1 MNQNKIEIK
10 GVSKSFGKNTVLDNL
25 NLTIKQGS
33 SLVIIGGSGSGK
45 SVLAKMIIGLIT
57 PDKGSIKI
65 DGIETVNMRDKER
78 FVLLA
83 KCGFLFQNGGLFD
96 SLSVQDNITFLAKRI
111 LKLSKKE
118 EVDLATEKLY
128 QVGLAKSVLDLF
140 PSELSGGMRKRV
152 GIARAISTDPDLI
165 IFDEPTGGLDPIMTN
180 LINNLIIQI
189 GDKQNITTITITHNI
204 ASTYKIAQEVAFLYQ
219 GNILWSGKKEEMK
232 CSKNSYLQQ
241 FIKGEITGPIK
252 I

>member
-204 ASTYKIAQEVAFLYQ
+204 ASAYKIAQEVAFLYQ